1 MKTFKLIVV
10 ALYMLA
16 LPAVGKAQESAV
28 EMADLMRSNGK
39 IYVVV
44 GVVMLI
50 ILGILGYLIKLDLQL
65 KKIEKQ
71 QSNH

>member
-1 MKTFKLIVV
+1 MKTFKLIVA
-10 ALYMLA
+10 ALFMLA
-16 LPAVGKAQESAV
+16 FPAVCKAQESAV

>member
-1 MKTFKLIVV
+1 
-10 ALYMLA
+10 MLA

>member
-1 MKTFKLIVV
+1 MKTFKSIIATLS
-10 ALYMLA
+10 MLVF
-16 LPAVGKAQESAV
+16 PAVGMAQESAV

-50 ILGILGYLIKLDLQL
+50 ILGILGYLIKLDMQL